1 MKRNLQSTL
10 LHAFV
15 LVIMAVTLA
24 ACASTAPAA
33 NTPMEASSENAP
45 AINIASAVNADG
57 TCDAYN
63 ESPMLADRVAAG
75 ELPAVAER
83 LPVHPVVVEP
93 AEQIGMYG
101 GEYLGIYSGSRLAEF
116 RQYGYENLVRWN
128 VEGTEV
134 IPNIAESWEVSED
147 GTTYTF
153 TLREGLRWSDGE
165 PFTSADILFW
175 WEQVE
180 TNPEINANPYG
191 YFVVNGEPAT
201 VTAPDDLT
209 VVFQFVAPN
218 GLFLQNISASYGV
231 RITQFAEHYLSQF
244 SDKLNPDGVA
254 TMMEED
260 GQTEYGPWWVSRVG
274 SYGNPAEYNDPDRPL
289 MQPWVPVAPYVGE
302 ERFTFERNP
311 YYFKVDP
318 ACNQL
323 PYIDLLTWTL
333 ATDPEVRLLKTLDG
347 EDYFS
352 DRDISQPP
360 NKAVFFDNQETGNY
374 RFIDVINSDFN
385 LMLLHMKF
393 NHPETQQAEIM
404 QNKDFRIGLSQAM
417 DRQNVID
424 TVYIGQGEPHQQ
436 APRPESPFYNETLAK
451 QYTEYNVDL
460 ANEALDKVL
469 PEKDAEGFRLAPD
482 GERFVFTVL
491 VNEGFRPDWVDAMGI
506 VELNWE
512 AVGIDTN
519 LVIVTDDIWRQ
530 RIQED
535 DIDAYVWAGENGT
548 GLLPLLAAGGYAP
561 EAAWGWSAWES
572 VNVKGQ
578 DAAAQGAEVVEPP
591 AELQQQYQLVADLQ
605 QAVGIEAQTAIMNQ
619 ILDLAADQ
627 FLTIG
632 LSLPMG
638 DYRVV
643 NNQLLNVPNPVIS
656 GWLYPGPAP
665 ANYESFYLDPA
676 YAK

>member
-1 MKRNLQSTL
+1 
-10 LHAFV
+10 
-15 LVIMAVTLA
+15 MAKNNRLA
-24 ACASTAPAA
+24 ALCLAALIFLSACAAPEPSAPAA
-33 NTPMEASSENAP
+33 DEPAAPVAAEVAP
-45 AINIASAVNADG
+45 ATNADG
-57 TCDAYN
+57 VCTTYN
-63 ESPMLADRVAAG
+63 ESPMLAERVAAG
-75 ELPAVAER
+75 ELPPVGER
-83 LPVHPVVVEP
+83 LPKNPVVVQPYEG
-93 AEQIGMYG
+93 IGQYG
-101 GEYLGIYSGSRLAEF
+101 GEYLGIYAGSRLAEF

-153 TLREGLRWSDGE
+153 KLREGLRWSDGE
-165 PFTSADILFW
+165 LFTADDILFW

-180 TNPEINANPYG
+180 TNTAIMANPYS
-191 YFVVNGEPAT
+191 YFVVDGTPAT
-201 VTAPDDLT
+201 VTKIDDLT
-209 VVFQFVAPN
+209 VEFKFSKPN

-244 SDKLNPDGVA
+244 SDKLNPEGVA
-254 TMMEED
+254 EMMAAD

-274 SYGNPAEYNDPDRPL
+274 TYGQPAEYNDPARPL
-289 MQPWVPVAPYVGE
+289 MQPWIPVAPYIGE

-311 YYFKVDP
+311 YYFKIDP

-323 PYIDLLTWTL
+323 PYIDLRTWTL
-333 ATDPEVRLLKTLDG
+333 ATDPEVRLLKTLNG
-347 EDYFS
+347 EDFFS

-374 RFIDVINSDFN
+374 RLINVINSDFN
-385 LMLLHMKF
+385 LMLLHMKLT
-393 NHPETQQAEIM
+393 HPEAVQAQIM
-404 QNKDFRIGLSQAM
+404 QNKDFRIGLSHAM

-424 TVYIGQGEPHQQ
+424 TVYIGQGQPHQQ
-436 APRPESPFYNETLAK
+436 APRPESPFYNERLAT

-469 PEKDAEGFRLAPD
+469 PEKDAEGFRLTPN

-491 VNEGFRPDWVDAMGI
+491 INEGFRPDWVDVMGI

-519 LVIVTDDIWRQ
+519 LVVVADDIWRQ

-548 GLLPLLAAGGYAP
+548 GLLPLLAAGEYTP
-561 EAAWGWSAWES
+561 EAAWGWRAWEA
-572 VNVKGQ
+572 VNLKGQ
-578 DAAAQGAEVVEPP
+578 TETTVEVVEPP
-591 AELQQQYQLVADLQ
+591 AELQRQFELLAQLQ
-605 QAVGIEAQTAIMNQ
+605 QAVGIEAQTAIMNE
-619 ILDLAADQ
+619 ILELAADQ
-627 FLTIG
+627 FYTIG

-638 DYRVV
+638 DYRAVH
-643 NNQLLNVPNPVIS
+643 NTLRNVPDPVIS

-665 ANYESFYLDPA
+665 ANYETFYIDPSF
-676 YAK
+676 AK